1 MYKNK
6 FMNQIVNEI
15 WDMKFDKSVKDKKI
29 CNLTVK
35 FLTYVVILII
45 LKGVVANSYNQVY
58 NQTLSFAES
67 TITNI
72 NRWPSTE

>member
-6 FMNQIVNEI
+6 FMNQIANDI
-15 WDMKFDKSVKDKKI
+15 RDMKFDKSVKNIKKI

-35 FLTYVVILII
+35 FLTYVVMLII

-58 NQTLSFAES
+58 NQFCPLRKAQSQ
-67 TITNI
+67 I
-72 NRWPSTE
+72 

>member
-6 FMNQIVNEI
+6 FMNQIANDI
-15 WDMKFDKSVKDKKI
+15 RDMKFDKSVKNIKKI

-35 FLTYVVILII
+35 FLTYVVMLII

-58 NQTLSFAES
+58 D
-67 TITNI
+67 
-72 NRWPSTE
+72 